1 MRKRWFGLDTDA
13 DWLWY
18 MWGGPL
24 SPLFGKDKLATFET
38 YFVADKEAH
47 KEHKNPYFE
56 LIHDADFVRKIGS
69 LFGCGD
75 DVLVV
80 NGHVPVKIEK
90 GEQPVKRGGNAVT
103 IDGAFSQAY
112 GDRGYTLV
120 LRPEGIEL
128 AEHSPFEGVDAAI
141 RSGIDIVP
149 KVATIRRHPTPRT
162 VGDTDEG
169 RRIRR
174 EIENLE
180 DLIRAYQEGGVVE
193 SR

>member
-1 MRKRWFGLDTDA
+1 VRKRWFAVDADA

-18 MWGGPL
+18 LWGGPL

-38 YFVADKEAH
+38 YFVGDKEAQ

-56 LIHDADFVRKIGS
+56 LIHDADFTRKIGR
-69 LFGCGD
+69 LFGCGE

-103 IDGAFSQAY
+103 IDGAFSHAY

-128 AEHSPFEGVDAAI
+128 AEHSPFSSVEAVIDAGA
-141 RSGIDIVP
+141 DIVP
-149 KVATIRRHPTPRT
+149 TVSTVRKYERARLIR
-162 VGDTDEG
+162 DTDEG
-169 RRIRR
+169 R
-174 EIENLE
+174 EITSAID
-180 DLIRAYQEGGVVE
+180 DLDALVRAYQEGVVVE
-193 SR
+193 GE